1 MANTI
6 AVNRN
11 CLTEQR
17 AENNTAQKVSVVNR
31 LKENGSLLLIAA
43 MFVVGALMAIS
54 CSISVKSVM
63 GNYSYDV
70 LVILI
75 VMELFTNL
83 IAETGIMQMLAIK
96 IAELSK
102 GRKNCICR

>member
-1 MANTI
+1 MMANTI

-54 CSISVKSVM
+54 CSIPVKSVM

-83 IAETGIMQMLAIK
+83 IVRQAL
-96 IAELSK
+96 
-102 GRKNCICR
+102 CRCSQLR